1 MEDFETLD
9 TNNDNQISVEEAKQ
23 VPELDTQAE
32 FDLADE
38 NNDNYISFEEY
49 NKVAE
54 PIVQSSE
61 QQITEP
67 TNYTQPVT
75 ESEKPTANDNIG
87 SAVMEY
93 LKRRDTERGVEAE
106 AESEP
111 EPEVEDWKLA
121 ATEYANTNFNTPKE
135 KSQWDAFIRR
145 EAEAEDV
152 ISKIN
157 PRIDTHEVEQLVFE
171 DYVRK
176 AKEKGTNKEHPI
188 QITEIDRNT
197 KEDKEEGQKEDKEKE
212 QEEGKEEEQKLN
224 KEDERKK
231 TLLDAANH
239 IISHGKSL
247 PKEMKKKLQEITP
260 KFEPFKFEHASKSKD
275 ESFVS
280 SDNITLDNDE
290 LESAYSHADAA
301 SIPSG
306 SVSSYSGS
314 GSIGRLSS
322 ANPVSKFNFG
332 MKKGPAAGGM
342 TYKEPKSD
350 PMKLNFTSGSL
361 IGDFK
366 SKKKPINLELPKGK
380 KNKKVEFPD
389 LAPEV
394 DQHNDMDVPKSAKIN
409 RPIIKAGLYQDK
421 EDKVDND
428 IYSKIID
435 YIVTNYKDWNRNGD
449 LYSYKIN
456 QLGATLYYDGVSQ
469 PKIKVSSESSY
480 GGATTQNISTLLK
493 KPGGRTL
500 LGDIY
505 KYITE
510 K

>member
-9 TNNDNQISVEEAKQ
+9 INNDNKISTEEAKQ
-23 VPELDTQAE
+23 APELDTQAE

-49 NKVAE
+49 NKVTK

-61 QQITEP
+61 QQVTEP
-67 TNYTQPVT
+67 TNYTQPVA
-75 ESEKPTANDNIG
+75 ESEKPTANDSIG
-87 SAVMEY
+87 QAMLDYYEKYKAEKYES
-93 LKRRDTERGVEAE
+93 EAE
-106 AESEP
+106 AG
-111 EPEVEDWKLA
+111 PEVEDWKLA

-197 KEDKEEGQKEDKEKE
+197 KEDKEKGQKEDKGEE

-260 KFEPFKFEHASKSKD
+260 KFEPFKFEHASNPKD

-280 SDNITLDNDE
+280 SDNITLDNDG

-306 SVSSYSGS
+306 SISSASGGSAVS
-314 GSIGRLSS
+314 LSS
-322 ANPVSKFNFG
+322 ANPVSKFDFG
-332 MKKGPAAGGM
+332 VKKGPAAGGM
-342 TYKEPKSD
+342 TYKEPKSA
-350 PMKLNFTSGSL
+350 PMKLNFTNGSL

-469 PKIKVSSESSY
+469 PKIKVSSGSSY
-480 GGATTQNISTLLK
+480 GGTTTQNISTLLK

>member
-9 TNNDNQISVEEAKQ
+9 INNDNRISTEEAKQ
-23 VPELDTQAE
+23 TPELDTQAE
-32 FDLADE
+32 FSIADE
-38 NNDNYISFEEY
+38 NKDNYISFDEY

-54 PIVQSSE
+54 LLVQSSE
-61 QQITEP
+61 QQITNTTNPIQP
-67 TNYTQPVT
+67 TKPVT
-75 ESEKPTANDNIG
+75 EQKPTANNDIG
-87 SAVMEY
+87 SAIMDY
-93 LKRRDTERGVEAE
+93 LKNRDTGKEAE
-106 AESEP
+106 AE
-111 EPEVEDWKLA
+111 VKNWKSA
-121 ATEYANTNFNTPKE
+121 ATDYANENFNTPKE
-135 KSQWDAFIRR
+135 KSQWDDFIRK
-145 EAEAEDV
+145 EAKAEEV

-157 PRIDTHEVEQLVFE
+157 PRIDPREVEELVFE

-188 QITEIDRNT
+188 QITEIER
-197 KEDKEEGQKEDKEKE
+197 KGEKKEEDQKEEKE
-212 QEEGKEEEQKLN
+212 EKEESQKGESTKEEQK
-224 KEDERKK
+224 DERKK

-247 PKEMKKKLQEITP
+247 PKEMKKKIQEITP
-260 KFEPFKFEHASKSKD
+260 KFEPFKFEHSSTPKD
-275 ESFVS
+275 ESVL
-280 SDNITLDNDE
+280 TDE
-290 LESAYSHADAA
+290 LTFDNEGLETAYSQYGTT

-306 SVSSYSGS
+306 SVSSYGGGYSSGK
-314 GSIGRLSS
+314 LSS
-322 ANPVSKFNFG
+322 ANPVSKFDFG

-342 TYKEPKSD
+342 TYKEPKSQ
-350 PMKLNFTSGSL
+350 PMKLNFTNGSL

-366 SKKKPINLELPKGK
+366 SKKRPINLELPKGK

-435 YIVTNYKDWNRNGD
+435 YIVTNYEDWNRKGD
-449 LYSYKIN
+449 LYSYNIN
-456 QLGATLYYDGVSQ
+456 SLGVTLYYDGVSQ
-469 PKIKVSSESSY
+469 PKIKVSSGSSY
-480 GGATTQNISTLLK
+480 GGTTTQNISTLLK
-493 KPGGRTL
+493 KPGGRVL
-500 LGDIY
+500 LSDIY
-505 KYITE
+505 RYFTE

>member
-9 TNNDNQISVEEAKQ
+9 INNDNQISAEEAKQ

-32 FDLADE
+32 FSIADE
-38 NNDNYISFEEY
+38 NKDNYISFDEY

-61 QQITEP
+61 QQVAEP
-67 TNYTQPVT
+67 TKLTQPVT
-75 ESEKPTANDNIG
+75 EQKSTAYDNPAQAMLDYYEKYKA
-87 SAVMEY
+87 E
-93 LKRRDTERGVEAE
+93 KEAA
-106 AESEP
+106 AES
-111 EPEVEDWKLA
+111 EVEDWKSA

-135 KSQWDAFIRR
+135 KSQWDDFIRR
-145 EAEAEDV
+145 EAKAEEI

-157 PRIDTHEVEQLVFE
+157 PKIDSHEVEQLVFE

-176 AKEKGTNKEHPI
+176 AKEKGTNEEHPI
-188 QITEIDRNT
+188 QITEVERNT
-197 KEDKEEGQKEDKEKE
+197 KENKEKDHKKEEDQKDGQ
-212 QEEGKEEEQKLN
+212 EEEQQDESP
-224 KEDERKK
+224 EDERKK
-231 TLLDAANH
+231 TILDAANH

-260 KFEPFKFEHASKSKD
+260 KFEPFKFEHANKSED
-275 ESFVS
+275 SFVP
-280 SDNITLDNDE
+280 SDNLKFDNE
-290 LESAYSHADAA
+290 KLETAYGTAETA

-306 SVSSYSGS
+306 SISSTSG

-322 ANPVSKFNFG
+322 ANPVSKFDYG

-342 TYKEPKSD
+342 TYKEPKSE
-350 PMKLNFTSGSL
+350 PMKLNFTNGSL
-361 IGDFK
+361 IGEFK
-366 SKKKPINLELPKGK
+366 SKKRPINLEIPKGK
-380 KNKKVEFPD
+380 KTKKVEFPD

-435 YIVTNYKDWNRNGD
+435 YIVTNYEDWNRNGD
-449 LYSYKIN
+449 LYSYNIN
-456 QLGATLYYDGVSQ
+456 SLGVTLYYDGVSQ
-469 PKIKVSSESSY
+469 PKIKASSGSSY
-480 GGATTQNISTLLK
+480 GGTTTQNISTLLK
-493 KPGGRTL
+493 KPGGRVL
-500 LGDIY
+500 LSDIY
-505 KYITE
+505 RYFTE

>member
-9 TNNDNQISVEEAKQ
+9 INNDNQISTEEAKQ

-32 FDLADE
+32 FNIADE
-38 NNDNYISFEEY
+38 NKDNYISFDEY
-49 NKVAE
+49 NKATE

-61 QQITEP
+61 PQVTEP
-67 TNYTQPVT
+67 TTNTNTTKQTKPIA
-75 ESEKPTANDNIG
+75 ENEKSTANNDIG
-87 SAVMEY
+87 SAIMDY
-93 LKRRDTERGVEAE
+93 LKNRDTGREAE
-106 AESEP
+106 AE
-111 EPEVEDWKLA
+111 VENWKSV
-121 ATEYANTNFNTPKE
+121 ATNYANENFNTPKE
-135 KSQWDAFIRR
+135 KSQWDDFIRR
-145 EAEAEDV
+145 EAKAEEI

-157 PRIDTHEVEQLVFE
+157 PRIDPREVEDLVFE

-176 AKEKGTNKEHPI
+176 AKEKGTNKDHPI
-188 QITEIDRNT
+188 QITEIER
-197 KEDKEEGQKEDKEKE
+197 KGEKKEEDQKEEKE
-212 QEEGKEEEQKLN
+212 ESKKEESTKEEQK
-224 KEDERKK
+224 DERKK

-247 PKEMKKKLQEITP
+247 PKEMKKKVQEITP
-260 KFEPFKFEHASKSKD
+260 KFEPFKFDHSSTPKD
-275 ESFVS
+275 ESVP
-280 SDNITLDNDE
+280 TDE
-290 LESAYSHADAA
+290 LKFDNEGLETAYSQYDTT

-306 SVSSYSGS
+306 SVSSYGGNYSAGK
-314 GSIGRLSS
+314 LSS
-322 ANPVSKFNFG
+322 ANPVSKFDFG
-332 MKKGPAAGGM
+332 VKKGPAAGGM
-342 TYKEPKSD
+342 TYKEPKEQ
-350 PMKLNFTSGSL
+350 PMKLNFTNGSL

-366 SKKKPINLELPKGK
+366 SKKRPINIELPKGK

-435 YIVTNYKDWNRNGD
+435 YIVTNYEDWNRNGD
-449 LYSYKIN
+449 LYSYNIN
-456 QLGATLYYDGVSQ
+456 NLGVTLYYDGISQ
-469 PKIKVSSESSY
+469 PKIKVSSGSSY
-480 GGATTQNISTLLK
+480 GGTTTQNISTLLK
-493 KPGGRTL
+493 KPGGRAL

-505 KYITE
+505 RYFTE